1 MVAGGLSIVLADG
14 RQPFKKYD
22 LSCLILQ
29 QICLGLST
37 ILVEFDGFFCYTNHM
52 KIHEK
57 IKMLRQQKGWSQTQ
71 LANKLNV
78 HSQHISRYERGNSN
92 PSAETLTKFA
102 EIFGVSVDYLLN
114 DDAENVSTYQIK
126 DKQLQRYF
134 EEVDKLNEEDKN
146 LIKGVIESVLV
157 RNKVKD
163 LASDKK
169 F

>member
-1 MVAGGLSIVLADG
+1 
-14 RQPFKKYD
+14 
-22 LSCLILQ
+22 
-29 QICLGLST
+29 
-37 ILVEFDGFFCYTNHM
+37 M

-71 LANKLNV
+71 LANKLDV

-102 EIFGVSVDYLLN
+102 EVFGVSVDYLLN
-114 DDAENVSTYQIK
+114 EDAENISAYQIK

-134 EEVDKLNEEDKN
+134 EEVDQLNEEDKN

-169 F
+169 L